1 MKKRTKVWLMVAT
14 ALILVGC
21 ILFVG
26 VMSVLKWDFK
36 KLSTRK
42 YETNTHIVTD
52 SFRHISITA
61 DTADIRFEPT
71 EDETVSVVCYEDIA
85 FPHTV
90 SVEGDTLVIKSEKA
104 QRWYHYVG
112 IGFAHTTI
120 TVYLPEG
127 EYGDLRIQAST
138 GDVYIPIYYTFV
150 GMDIRVSTGD
160 VSSFAGVVGDAK
172 IHTTTGDVNL
182 KAFQAA
188 SLDVSV
194 STGDISVKNVSV
206 DAMRLSVT
214 TGKTAVRGV
223 YCHDFTSNGTTG
235 DLHMRDVLA
244 TGAFAIKR
252 TTGDVN
258 FDSCDAETMR
268 VTTGTGDI
276 LGTLRT
282 QKTFVTDTDTGS
294 VRLPHMAP
302 DGGLCEL
309 TTTTGNIHITLE
321 DSAYE

>member
-1 MKKRTKVWLMVAT
+1 MKKRTKVWLIA
-14 ALILVGC
+14 AASLILVGC

-36 KLSTRK
+36 KLSTRQ
-42 YETNTHIVTD
+42 YETNTHVVTD
-52 SFRHISITA
+52 SFRHISIAA
-61 DTADIRFEPT
+61 DTADICFEPT
-71 EDETVSVVCYEDIA
+71 EDDTISVVCYEDVA
-85 FPHTV
+85 FSHSVTV
-90 SVEGDTLVIKSEKA
+90 ENDTLVIKAEKA
-104 QRWYHYVG
+104 QQWYHYIG
-112 IGFAHTTI
+112 IGFEDTTI
-120 TVYLPEG
+120 TIYLPAG
-127 EYGDLRIQAST
+127 EYGDLTIQTST
-138 GDVYIPIYYTFV
+138 GDVYLPMDYTFV
-150 GMDIRVSTGD
+150 NMDIRVSTGD

-194 STGDISVKNVSV
+194 STGDISVKNV
-206 DAMRLSVT
+206 DAENIRLSVT
-214 TGKTAVRGV
+214 TGKTAVSGV
-223 YCHDFTSNGTTG
+223 NCHNFTSKGTTG

-244 TGAFAIKR
+244 TGAFSIKR

-258 FDSCDAETMR
+258 FDSCDAETMQ
-268 VTTGTGDI
+268 VTTDTGDV

-282 QKTFVTDTDTGS
+282 QKTFVANTSTGS

-302 DGGLCEL
+302 SGGVCEL

-321 DSAYE
+321 ESAYE